1 VTFLGVFTRADG
13 CIACCDIV
21 CATPTPTP
29 FFDASGRQIYQ
40 VNGGQ
45 LLIVAEGA
53 KGLSNQQIGQSTLPA
68 PPDSRP
74 DIQIET
80 TQPLGDGA
88 HSTCVGGSAGGGVP
102 GINPPNFTPETPP
115 GPITS
120 ALSNFACQFEYHPG
134 GSQCTWAG
142 DPTSL
147 RFVNSASTAQF
158 CDVMSANA
166 PFNPGDSIVT
176 VQLRDTPGGNTG
188 PTKQIVVRV
197 NTPTPTP

>member
-1 VTFLGVFTRADG
+1 MTFLGVFTRADG
-13 CIACCDIV
+13 CIACCDIA

-29 FFDASGRQIYQ
+29 FFDGSGRRIYQ

-45 LLIVAEGA
+45 LLIVVEGA
-53 KGLSNQQIGQSTLPA
+53 KGLSNQQVGQSTLPA
-68 PPDSRP
+68 PPDRRP

-80 TQPLGDGA
+80 ARPLGDGA
-88 HSTCVGGSAGGGVP
+88 HSACVGGAGGGGVP
-102 GINPPNFTPETPP
+102 GIDPPNFTPETPP
-115 GPITS
+115 GPLTS
-120 ALSNFACQFEYHPG
+120 ALTSFACQFEYHPG
-134 GSQCTWAG
+134 GSQCTWSG

-147 RFVNSASTAQF
+147 GFVNSASTAQF

-176 VQLRDTPGGNTG
+176 VWLRDTGGNTG

-197 NTPTPTP
+197 NTPTP